1 MNYNVGQV
9 IFLLIQKEMK
19 VVPAQVVEETVTK
32 TLSGEKTSY
41 TIEAVTANNKRKL
54 LKLDTLSASVF
65 LSIEEVHNEMVSNIT
80 KRIETILNDA
90 KATAV
95 NIFGNDFLEIDNAV
109 KIQNSNNE
117 HEDYVSSGNVIEDI
131 ISSESDAEIDL
142 GNGMKAKINLK
153 NINV

>member
-1 MNYNVGQV
+1 M
-9 IFLLIQKEMK
+9 
-19 VVPAQVVEETVTK
+19 
-32 TLSGEKTSY
+32 
-41 TIEAVTANNKRKL
+41 
-54 LKLDTLSASVF
+54 LKLDTLPASVF

-80 KRIETILNDA
+80 KRIEAILNDA

-95 NIFGNDFLEIDNAV
+95 NIFGNDFLEVDNAV
-109 KIQNSNNE
+109 KIEDSNNE